1 MANDTKKLT
10 ITAEPE
16 ERVEAAL
23 VALLLRYCTI
33 AVEGALSPASEGT
46 ARTVDGDSLVSVVV
60 DQQSQ
65 DLDFRGP
72 CVPNTYRAQVTVRYS
87 IADDPSAARFREEC
101 LRVRAALLA
110 LTGDDCVDLGADGFA
125 CDEFMIDSTSTTFEG
140 GDNPCNVKTY
150 SATVKGRIINT
161 KTEA

>member
-1 MANDTKKLT
+1 MADANNTKY
-10 ITAEPE
+10 TAEPE
-16 ERVEAAL
+16 ERIEAAL
-23 VALLLRYCTI
+23 VAILATHCTV
-33 AVEGALSPASEGT
+33 AVEGALTPSDEGSV
-46 ARTVDGDSLVSVVV
+46 RTIDDDSLVSVVV

-72 CVPNTYRAQVTVRYS
+72 RVPHTYRAQVSVRYS
-87 IADDPSAARFREEC
+87 MADDPSAAKFREEC
-101 LRVRAALLA
+101 RRVRAALLS
-110 LTGDDCVDLGADGFA
+110 LTGDDCANLGADGFA

-161 KTEA
+161 QTEA

>member
-1 MANDTKKLT
+1 MADANNTKY
-10 ITAEPE
+10 TAEPE
-16 ERVEAAL
+16 ERIEAAL
-23 VALLLRYCTI
+23 VAILATHCTVAI
-33 AVEGALSPASEGT
+33 EGALTPSDEGSV
-46 ARTVDGDSLVSVVV
+46 RTIDDDSLVSVVV

-72 CVPNTYRAQVTVRYS
+72 RVPHTYRAQVSIRYS
-87 IADDPSAARFREEC
+87 MADDPNAAKFREEC
-101 LRVRAALLA
+101 RRVRAALLS
-110 LTGDDCVDLGADGFA
+110 LTGDDCANLGADGFA

-161 KTEA
+161 QTEA

>member
-1 MANDTKKLT
+1 MADANNTKY
-10 ITAEPE
+10 TAEPE
-16 ERVEAAL
+16 ERIEAAI
-23 VALLLRYCTI
+23 VAILAAHCTV
-33 AVEGALSPASEGT
+33 AVEGALTPSDEGSV
-46 ARTVDGDSLVSVVV
+46 RTIDDDSLVSVVV

-72 CVPNTYRAQVTVRYS
+72 RVPHTYRAQVSIRYS
-87 IADDPSAARFREEC
+87 MADDPNAAKFREEC
-101 LRVRAALLA
+101 RRVRAALLS
-110 LTGDDCVDLGADGFA
+110 LTGDDCANLGADGFA

-161 KTEA
+161 QTEA

>member
-1 MANDTKKLT
+1 MADENNTKY
-10 ITAEPE
+10 TAEPE
-16 ERVEAAL
+16 ERIEAAL
-23 VALLLRYCTI
+23 VAILATHCTV
-33 AVEGALSPASEGT
+33 AVEGALTPSDEGSV
-46 ARTVDGDSLVSVVV
+46 RTIDDDSIVSVVV

-72 CVPNTYRAQVTVRYS
+72 RVPHTYRAQVSVRYS
-87 IADDPSAARFREEC
+87 MADDPSAAKFREEC
-101 LRVRAALLA
+101 RRVRAALLS
-110 LTGDDCVDLGADGFA
+110 LTGDDCANLGADGFA

-161 KTEA
+161 QTEA

>member
-1 MANDTKKLT
+1 MADANNTKY
-10 ITAEPE
+10 TAEPE
-16 ERVEAAL
+16 ERIEAAL
-23 VALLLRYCTI
+23 VAILAAHCTV
-33 AVEGALSPASEGT
+33 AVEGALTPSDEGSV
-46 ARTVDGDSLVSVVV
+46 RTIDDDSLVSVVV

-72 CVPNTYRAQVTVRYS
+72 RVPHTYRAQVSIRYS
-87 IADDPSAARFREEC
+87 MADDPNAAKFRDEC
-101 LRVRAALLA
+101 RRVRAALLS
-110 LTGDDCVDLGADGFA
+110 LTGDDCANLGADGFA

-161 KTEA
+161 QTEA

>member
-1 MANDTKKLT
+1 MADANNTKY
-10 ITAEPE
+10 TAEPE
-16 ERVEAAL
+16 ERIEAAL
-23 VALLLRYCTI
+23 VAILATHCTV
-33 AVEGALSPASEGT
+33 AVEGALTPSDEGSV
-46 ARTVDGDSLVSVVV
+46 RTIDDDSLVSVVV

-72 CVPNTYRAQVTVRYS
+72 RVPHTYRAQVSIRYS
-87 IADDPSAARFREEC
+87 MADDPNAAKFREEC
-101 LRVRAALLA
+101 RRVRAALLS
-110 LTGDDCVDLGADGFA
+110 LTGDDCANLRADGFA

-161 KTEA
+161 QTEA

>member
-1 MANDTKKLT
+1 MADANNTKY
-10 ITAEPE
+10 TAEPE
-16 ERVEAAL
+16 ERIEAAI
-23 VALLLRYCTI
+23 VAILAAHCTVAI
-33 AVEGALSPASEGT
+33 EGALTPSDEGSV
-46 ARTVDGDSLVSVVV
+46 RTINDDSLVSVVV

-72 CVPNTYRAQVTVRYS
+72 RVPHTYRAQVSVRYS
-87 IADDPSAARFREEC
+87 MADDPNAAKFREEC
-101 LRVRAALLA
+101 RRVRAALLS
-110 LTGDDCVDLGADGFA
+110 LTGDDCANLGADGFA

-161 KTEA
+161 QTEA

>member
-1 MANDTKKLT
+1 MADANNTKY
-10 ITAEPE
+10 TAEPE
-16 ERVEAAL
+16 ERIEAAL
-23 VALLLRYCTI
+23 VAILATHCTAAI
-33 AVEGALSPASEGT
+33 EGALTPADEGSV
-46 ARTVDGDSLVSVVV
+46 RTIDDDSLVSVVV

-72 CVPNTYRAQVTVRYS
+72 RIPHTYRAQVSIRYS
-87 IADDPSAARFREEC
+87 MADDPNAAKFREEC
-101 LRVRAALLA
+101 RRVRAALLS
-110 LTGDDCVDLGADGFA
+110 LTGDDCANLGADGFA

-161 KTEA
+161 QTEA

>member
-1 MANDTKKLT
+1 MADANNTKY
-10 ITAEPE
+10 TAEPE
-16 ERVEAAL
+16 ERIEAAL
-23 VALLLRYCTI
+23 VAILATHCTVAI
-33 AVEGALSPASEGT
+33 EGALTPSDEGSV
-46 ARTVDGDSLVSVVV
+46 RTIDDDSIVSVVV

-72 CVPNTYRAQVTVRYS
+72 RVPHTYRAQVSVRYS
-87 IADDPSAARFREEC
+87 MADDPNAAKFREEC
-101 LRVRAALLA
+101 RRVRAALLS
-110 LTGDDCVDLGADGFA
+110 LTGDDCTNLRADGFA

-161 KTEA
+161 QTEA

>member
-1 MANDTKKLT
+1 MADANNTKY
-10 ITAEPE
+10 TAEPE
-16 ERVEAAL
+16 ERIEAAIIAIL
-23 VALLLRYCTI
+23 AAHCTV
-33 AVEGALSPASEGT
+33 AVEGALTPSDEGIV
-46 ARTVDGDSLVSVVV
+46 RTIDDDSLVSVVV

-72 CVPNTYRAQVTVRYS
+72 RVPHTYRAQVSVRYS
-87 IADDPSAARFREEC
+87 MADDPNAAKFREEC
-101 LRVRAALLA
+101 RRVRTALLS
-110 LTGDDCVDLGADGFA
+110 LTGDDCTNLRAGGFA

-161 KTEA
+161 QTEA

>member
-1 MANDTKKLT
+1 MADANNTKY
-10 ITAEPE
+10 TAEPE
-16 ERVEAAL
+16 ERIEAAL
-23 VALLLRYCTI
+23 VAILATHCTV
-33 AVEGALSPASEGT
+33 AVEGALTPSDEGSV
-46 ARTVDGDSLVSVVV
+46 RTIDDDSLVSVVV

-72 CVPNTYRAQVTVRYS
+72 RVPHTYRAQVSIRYS
-87 IADDPSAARFREEC
+87 MADDPNAAKFRDEC
-101 LRVRAALLA
+101 RRVRAALLS
-110 LTGDDCVDLGADGFA
+110 LTGDDCANLGADGFA

-161 KTEA
+161 QTEA

>member
-1 MANDTKKLT
+1 MADANNTKY
-10 ITAEPE
+10 TAEPE
-16 ERVEAAL
+16 ERIEAAL
-23 VALLLRYCTI
+23 VAILATHCTVAI
-33 AVEGALSPASEGT
+33 EGALTPSDEGSV
-46 ARTVDGDSLVSVVV
+46 RTIDDDSLVSVVV

-72 CVPNTYRAQVTVRYS
+72 RVPHTYRAQVNVRYS
-87 IADDPSAARFREEC
+87 MADDPNAAKFRDEC
-101 LRVRAALLA
+101 RRVRAALLS
-110 LTGDDCVDLGADGFA
+110 LTGDDCANLGADGFA

>member
-1 MANDTKKLT
+1 MADANNTKY
-10 ITAEPE
+10 TAEPE
-16 ERVEAAL
+16 ERIEAAI
-23 VALLLRYCTI
+23 VAILAAHCTV
-33 AVEGALSPASEGT
+33 AVEGALTPSDEGSV
-46 ARTVDGDSLVSVVV
+46 RTIDDDSLVSVVV

-72 CVPNTYRAQVTVRYS
+72 RVPHTYRAQVSVRYS
-87 IADDPSAARFREEC
+87 MADDPNAAKFREEC
-101 LRVRAALLA
+101 RRVRAALLS
-110 LTGDDCVDLGADGFA
+110 LTGDDCANLGADGFA

-161 KTEA
+161 QTEA